1 MDGCYNRDSPQGGYL
16 QGAPK
21 ECAKRAGKGYLGLH
35 NGPKMQKFGEIKKDL
50 AVPNAVL
57 AQAQTTQ

>member
-1 MDGCYNRDSPQGGYL
+1 MDGCSNRDSPQGGYL

-35 NGPKMQKFGEIKKDL
+35 NGLKMQKFSEIKKI
-50 AVPNAVL
+50 
-57 AQAQTTQ
+57 